1 MINVNRYISCIYIP
15 ETIKIMRSRFI
26 FILFILAGFSVV
38 LRAQQAD
45 HWETIVS
52 ADEIWSYFPGY
63 SQPPAGWNV
72 PGFDDSSWQTGQ
84 GGIGYGDGDD
94 MTVVDNVPSVY
105 LRRNFIIHDTSVI
118 TLLYLFVDFD
128 DGFVAYLNGNEIA
141 RANIGT
147 PGIEP
152 AFNEYAIL
160 DSYEARLPSGDIPAR
175 FVIEKQVISEFLK
188 EGENL
193 LALQVHNCNEG
204 SSDLSST
211 TFLIAG
217 ISDESHN
224 YSDPPQWFR
233 DPRTD
238 FTHLPLIIID
248 TEGRQIVND
257 PKITARMKIIDNGPG
272 NPNNQ
277 FQEAT
282 DYDGYI
288 GIEIRG
294 QSSQMFPKKSY
305 SIELR
310 NSEGDDTSAALLG
323 MPEEEDWVLYAPYSD
338 KTMLRNA
345 LTFHLGSRMGGW
357 QPRNRFCEVWLNG
370 DYIGVYQLM
379 ERIKRDKNRVD
390 ISKLDPDETTGD
402 DLTGG
407 YIIKA
412 DKTEDIGPDEYF
424 QMNPVIRFNYSE
436 RYRFTYVYPKYEDIA
451 DEQKYYIRK
460 FLTDAENTLN
470 SDSFSDMAEGF
481 RKYFDTKSFVDFQII
496 QELCN
501 NVDGYRFSTFFYKD
515 KDSKDGRLHAGPL
528 WDFDLAYGNED
539 YTDFNLATNTWLYPK
554 YLEFY
559 GHRLHWWARM
569 MDDFNYRTSFAARWK
584 ELRNGPFSTD
594 SIMSYI
600 DNTIMYLGESVDRNF
615 RRWPIIGSY
624 VWPNYFVGN
633 TYEEE
638 VDYLKDWISRR
649 VNWMDANV
657 MVSETVSGS
666 GGNDIVVFPNPVGDR
681 FSMYFNL
688 KNPGLVKIVITNL
701 MGHRIHYEEQ
711 VLETVG
717 DQCIEVNPGKQTPG
731 YYVVQLFR
739 GNRLV
744 GRKSIFIAQ

>member
-1 MINVNRYISCIYIP
+1 
-15 ETIKIMRSRFI
+15 MRRRFI
-26 FILFILAGFSVV
+26 FLLFILAGFSVV

-45 HWETIVS
+45 HWEAIVS
-52 ADEIWSYFPGY
+52 ADEIWSYFLGY
-63 SQPPAGWNV
+63 SQPPAGWNA

-84 GGIGYGDGDD
+84 GGIGYGDDDD
-94 MTVVDNVPSVY
+94 MTVVPNVPSIY

-118 TLLYLFVDFD
+118 TMLYLFVDFD

-160 DSYEARLPSGDIPAR
+160 DSYEARLPSGGIPAR
-175 FVIEKQVISEFLK
+175 FVIEKQVIREFLK

-193 LALQVHNCNEG
+193 LALQVHNCNAE

-257 PKITARMKIIDNGPG
+257 PKITARMKVIDNGPG

-310 NSEGDDTSAALLG
+310 TSEGDETSAALLG
-323 MPEEEDWVLYAPYSD
+323 MPKEEDWVLYAPYSD

-345 LTFHLGSRMGGW
+345 LTFYLGSKMGDW

-390 ISKLDPDETTGD
+390 ISKLNPDETEGD

-407 YIIKA
+407 YIIKV
-412 DKTEDIGPDEYF
+412 DKTDDIGPEEYF
-424 QMNPVIRFNYSE
+424 QINPKIRFNYSE
-436 RYRFTYVYPKYEDIA
+436 RYRFTYVYPKYKNIA
-451 DEQKYYIRK
+451 DKQKSYIRK
-460 FLTDAENTLN
+460 FITDAESTLN
-470 SDSFSDMAEGF
+470 SDSFRDMTEGF
-481 RKYFDTKSFVDFQII
+481 RKYFDTKSFVDYQII
-496 QELCN
+496 QEFCN
-501 NVDGYRFSTFFYKD
+501 NVDGYRYSTFFYKD

-528 WDFDLAYGNED
+528 WDFDLAYGNEN
-539 YTDFNLATNTWLYPK
+539 YTDFNLATDTWLYPK

-569 MDDFNYRTSFAARWK
+569 MDDFSYRASFAARWK
-584 ELRNGPFSTD
+584 ELRKGPFSTD
-594 SIMSYI
+594 SIMNYI

-615 RRWPIIGSY
+615 TRWPIIGRY
-624 VWPNYFVGN
+624 VWPNHFVGN
-633 TYEEE
+633 SYEEE

-649 VNWMDANV
+649 VNWMDVNV
-657 MVSETVSGS
+657 MVAESVSGS
-666 GGNDIVVFPNPVGDR
+666 AGNDIVVFPNPVRDQ

-688 KNPGLVKIVITNL
+688 KNPGMVRIVITNL
-701 MGHRIHYEEQ
+701 MGHRVHYEEQ

-717 DQCIEVNPGKQTPG
+717 DQYIEVNPGKQTPG
-731 YYVVQLFR
+731 FYVVQLFR
-739 GNRLV
+739 GNRLI
-744 GRKSIFIAQ
+744 GRKSIIIAR